1 MPPLTLGIDIGTG
14 GVRAL
19 AVAPNGAITG
29 AASTALAAMRSAA
42 DRHEQDP
49 AAWKAAVDCVL
60 HALWDQG
67 VAPHAVRAVS
77 IDGTSGTL
85 VCADTGG
92 RPVRPALLYD
102 DARAEHEAHTLSAI
116 ADGAAR
122 ITSSFSI
129 AKALWVRKHEPDVYA
144 NAAHLIHPAD
154 YIAGG
159 LTGNFG
165 VSDYSNSLKM
175 GYDVER
181 QAWPEWLD
189 RWPDLRARLP
199 AVASP
204 GAQTGCVTAAAA
216 ARTGLPERIP
226 VIAGATDGVASAIAS
241 GARRAGA
248 YNTTL
253 GTTLVFKGFARAP
266 YADPDGRVYSHRLP
280 GGLWLPGAASNT
292 GAGWIR
298 AWFPGADPAVLDQAA
313 SGLLPSPHT
322 AYPLARQGE
331 RFPFHHGVAT
341 GFIEPPADGVDRY
354 AASLQGTAYTERL
367 SYEVLDAALGSAS
380 GAVYSTG
387 GGSRS
392 DLWMQLRADVCQRV
406 FHRPG
411 CPEAAFGAAVLAAS
425 ATVWGSLQEAMEHMA
440 RPVRTFAPQPGDAY
454 EAGYERFL
462 GALRKRGYL

>member
-1 MPPLTLGIDIGTG
+1 MLPLALGIDVGTG

-19 AVAPNGAITG
+19 AVAPDGAIAG
-29 AASTALAAMRSAA
+29 AASTPLGGVRSAA
-42 DRHEQDP
+42 GMHEQDP
-49 AAWKAAVDCVL
+49 TAWVSAVDRVL
-60 HALWDQG
+60 HALWEKG

-77 IDGTSGTL
+77 VDGTSGTL
-85 VCADTGG
+85 VCTDTGG

-102 DARAEHEAHTLSAI
+102 DARAEREAYMLCEI
-116 ADGAAR
+116 ADGAKR

-129 AKALWVRKHEPDVYA
+129 AKALWVREHEPDVYA

-154 YIAGG
+154 YIAGSLSG
-159 LTGNFG
+159 IFG

-175 GYDVER
+175 GYDPECE
-181 QAWPEWLD
+181 AWPDWLGH
-189 RWPDLRARLP
+189 WPDLRARLP
-199 AVASP
+199 AVVPP
-204 GAQTGCVTAAAA
+204 GAQTGGVTAVAA

-241 GARRAGA
+241 GALGAGA

-266 YADPDGRVYSHRLP
+266 YADSDGRMYSHRLP

-298 AWFPGADPAVLDQAA
+298 VWFPGADPAALDQAA
-313 SGLLPSPHT
+313 SGLLPSAHI

-331 RFPFHHGVAT
+331 RFPFHHSKAT
-341 GFIEPPADGVDRY
+341 GFIEPPTDGIDRY
-354 AASLQGTAYTERL
+354 AACLQGTAFVERMG
-367 SYEVLDAALGSAS
+367 YEVLDAALGSAS

-392 DLWMQLRADVCQRV
+392 DLWMQVRADVCQRV
-406 FHRPG
+406 FHRPA

-425 ATVWGSLQEAMEHMA
+425 TTVWGSLQEAMEHMA

-454 EAGYERFL
+454 EAAYARFL
-462 GALRKRGYL
+462 GALRERAYL